1 MNKNDLENDIDN
13 SAKNITDKFK
23 KVGASLAKK
32 GGKYLLKLLAPY
44 LPVIGLV
51 LFGFFLIVGL
61 IGAVYSALP
70 NTEGSKRQVGILAD
84 SDVTA
89 QDEEMYKEY
98 KELANKYNV
107 EDTWVVNE
115 LANTPGCDG
124 CEESSLDNPFYP
136 GSGVENLNR
145 LADRYGNDQKLIL
158 LWSQV
163 HAAALYRA
171 YSLDEAKIEPK
182 VMDKTTKDL
191 HPYYYYKKSVVV
203 ACGKEGCETS
213 EVYLLV
219 EAYTIE
225 GHFQYHYQWTTKYG
239 NEGESTTFEELV
251 STKQILPNKWQRLED
266 WMVKEYKITD
276 NKEDIELART
286 GVWEAAQ
293 GFYNKKEWMDWL
305 SSSGGYTYSWISGAM
320 VPAELV
326 SYFEKASEKYGIPVW
341 FLEAIAL
348 KESSFN
354 VTAENKESGTFC
366 YGLMQVAPDNWKK
379 YAPELGYD
387 VLKDKDNPEAQIMVG
402 AFMLYEQ
409 GIKGVNWDSPNW
421 KEQTLDVLAFY
432 GGYRGKGTREECRD
446 KYASLIWAYA
456 DQFKN
461 AKTGWPTPTCTDI
474 TSLFGWRTDPVY
486 GTRQNHEGI
495 DIGADCG
502 DPVVSVSGGIAY
514 TGSGG
519 KSGNYVVVKDSTYE
533 YWYLHLSRF
542 CVVDGQQVVP
552 GQEIGKVG
560 NTGKSTGCHLHFGV
574 YPLDS
579 NEPIDPLLILYR

>member
-1 MNKNDLENDIDN
+1 MNENDLME
-13 SAKNITDKFK
+13 KFK
-23 KVGASLAKK
+23 RLGAALAKK
-32 GGKYLLKLLAPY
+32 GGKYLLKILAPY
-44 LPVIGLV
+44 LPVIGFV
-51 LFGFFLIVGL
+51 LFVILLIVGL

-70 NTEGSKRQVGILAD
+70 NTEGSNRQVGILAD
-84 SDVTA
+84 ANISS

-98 KELANKYNV
+98 KELVNKYNV

-124 CEESSLDNPFYP
+124 CEESSLVSPFYP
-136 GSGVENLNR
+136 GTGVVNLNR
-145 LADRYGNDQKLIL
+145 FADRYGSDQKLKL

-163 HAAALYRA
+163 HAADLYRA
-171 YSLDEAKIEPK
+171 YSLGEVKIEPK
-182 VMDKTTKDL
+182 VMDKTAKDL

-266 WMVKEYKITD
+266 WMVKEYKVTD
-276 NKEDIELART
+276 NVEDIALART

-326 SYFEKASEKYGIPVW
+326 PFFEKAADKYGIPVW

-348 KESSFN
+348 MESSFN
-354 VTAENKESGTFC
+354 VTAENTTTGC
-366 YGLMQVAPDNWKK
+366 YGLMQVSPDNWKK

-387 VLKDKDNPEAQIMVG
+387 VVADKDNPEAQIMVG

-409 GIKGVNWDSPNW
+409 GLKGVDWDSPKW
-421 KEQTLDVLAFY
+421 KEQTLDVLTFY
-432 GGYRGKGTREECRD
+432 GGFRGKGAKEECRD
-446 KYASLIWAYA
+446 KYASVIWAYA

-461 AKTGWPTPTCTDI
+461 AKVGWPAPTCTEI
-474 TSLFGWRTDPVY
+474 SSPFGWRSHPITGEY
-486 GTRQNHEGI
+486 KFHEGI
-495 DIGADCG
+495 DIPADCG
-502 DPVVSVSGGIAY
+502 EPVVSISGGMAY
-514 TGSGG
+514 TGNSSG
-519 KSGNYVVVKDSTYE
+519 SGNYVVVKDGTYE
-533 YWYLHLSRF
+533 YWYLHLSEQT
-542 CVVDGQQVVP
+542 VVSGQQVVP
-552 GQEIGKVG
+552 GQEVGKVG
-560 NTGKSTGCHLHFGV
+560 DTGASKGCHLHFSV

-579 NEPIDPLLILYR
+579 SEAIDPLLILGR